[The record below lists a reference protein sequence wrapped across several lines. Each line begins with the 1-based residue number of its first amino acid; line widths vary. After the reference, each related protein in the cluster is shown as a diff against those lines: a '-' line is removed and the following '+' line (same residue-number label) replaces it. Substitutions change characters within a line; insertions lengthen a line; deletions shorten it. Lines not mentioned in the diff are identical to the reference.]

1 MVKTSY
7 LDHGYGLFGFY
18 DIYECSL
25 ILRFVYLKICIF
37 NPLSHHLTILGQ
49 LFMDIFRRSMGVKA
63 DIARYEA
70 KYEEKEEIRRKN
82 KELQDAQIALE
93 KALKEGK

>member
-1 MVKTSY
+1 
-7 LDHGYGLFGFY
+7 
-18 DIYECSL
+18 
-25 ILRFVYLKICIF
+25 
-37 NPLSHHLTILGQ
+37 
-49 LFMDIFRRSMGVKA
+49 MGVKA

-93 KALKEGK
+93 KALKEGKWLISSKSRTVYSKSSKLNSIRPAKKLKRESDFRWD

>member
-1 MVKTSY
+1 MG
-7 LDHGYGLFGFY
+7 H
-18 DIYECSL
+18 
-25 ILRFVYLKICIF
+25 
-37 NPLSHHLTILGQ
+37 
-49 LFMDIFRRSMGVKA
+49 FRRSMGVKA

>member
-1 MVKTSY
+1 MVKTY
-7 LDHGYGLFGFY
+7 LDHGNELFGFY
-18 DIYECSL
+18 DIYEYSL

-37 NPLSHHLTILGQ
+37 NPLSHHLTIPGQ
-49 LFMDIFRRSMGVKA
+49 FNFRRSMGVKA

>member
-1 MVKTSY
+1 
-7 LDHGYGLFGFY
+7 
-18 DIYECSL
+18 
-25 ILRFVYLKICIF
+25 
-37 NPLSHHLTILGQ
+37 
-49 LFMDIFRRSMGVKA
+49 MGVKA

-93 KALKEGK
+93 KALKEGKWLISRKTVSKFNSSCKKKEFQLKRESERFVTLDEIKWRMLD

>member
-1 MVKTSY
+1 MVKTSE
-7 LDHGYGLFGFY
+7 LDHGNGFLTFGFY

-25 ILRFVYLKICIF
+25 ILRFVYLTPLVIF
-37 NPLSHHLTILGQ
+37 GQ
-49 LFMDIFRRSMGVKA
+49 FFIEDHFRRSMGVKA

>member
-1 MVKTSY
+1 
-7 LDHGYGLFGFY
+7 
-18 DIYECSL
+18 
-25 ILRFVYLKICIF
+25 
-37 NPLSHHLTILGQ
+37 
-49 LFMDIFRRSMGVKA
+49 MGVKA

>member
-1 MVKTSY
+1 MSTASKVTF
-7 LDHGYGLFGFY
+7 GLSAVFCGTAMLY
-18 DIYECSL
+18 NYYEDN
-25 ILRFVYLKICIF
+25 K
-37 NPLSHHLTILGQ
+37 Q
-49 LFMDIFRRSMGVKA
+49 KDRRSMGVKA

>member
-1 MVKTSY
+1 
-7 LDHGYGLFGFY
+7 
-18 DIYECSL
+18 
-25 ILRFVYLKICIF
+25 
-37 NPLSHHLTILGQ
+37 
-49 LFMDIFRRSMGVKA
+49 MGVKA

-93 KALKEGK
+93 KALKEGKWLISRKNCINSKFNSSCKKKEFQLKRESERFVTLDEIKWRMLD

>member
-1 MVKTSY
+1 
-7 LDHGYGLFGFY
+7 
-18 DIYECSL
+18 
-25 ILRFVYLKICIF
+25 
-37 NPLSHHLTILGQ
+37 
-49 LFMDIFRRSMGVKA
+49 MGVKA

-93 KALKEGK
+93 KALKEGKWLISRTVYSKSSKFNSSCKKKLKRESDFRWD

>member
-1 MVKTSY
+1 
-7 LDHGYGLFGFY
+7 
-18 DIYECSL
+18 
-25 ILRFVYLKICIF
+25 
-37 NPLSHHLTILGQ
+37 
-49 LFMDIFRRSMGVKA
+49 MGVKA

-93 KALKEGK
+93 KALKEGKWLISRTVYSKFNSNCKKKLKRI